1 MTDRDF
7 EFVRGLLIKARNSGE
22 SNEGL
27 KEGRIVGNAESI
39 DDAVSELD
47 DRGVYTT
54 VEELSDFINAFI
66 LSTCPSTS
74 AILASNLSFKAVK
87 LSYSTPFITTFLGV
101 GARLLT
107 N

>member
-47 DRGVYTT
+47 DKGVYTT
-54 VEELSDFINAFI
+54 V
-66 LSTCPSTS
+66 
-74 AILASNLSFKAVK
+74 
-87 LSYSTPFITTFLGV
+87 
-101 GARLLT
+101 
-107 N
+107 